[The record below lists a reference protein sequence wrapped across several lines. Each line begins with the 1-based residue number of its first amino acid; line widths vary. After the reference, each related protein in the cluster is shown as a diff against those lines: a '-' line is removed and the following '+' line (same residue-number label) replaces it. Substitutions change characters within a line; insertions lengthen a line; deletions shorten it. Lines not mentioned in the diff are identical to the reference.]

1 MVFWR
6 QPLLLLQLLVISAL
20 AVSLHWPVDDPA
32 SYQVSG
38 AVAAAP
44 FDGIPRPLIQNAPTT
59 PNSTARYAATPFTQ
73 TSSNERCHRA
83 IRHYSHNCQYIRE
96 HCTGYGDGIVNYVEL
111 YYCTYT
117 TRHATVLALMAAW
130 LALLFIWLGVSASEY
145 FSPNISTLSQL
156 MRLPE
161 SLAGVTLLALGN
173 GAPDLFS
180 TFSAVRAGSGALAL
194 GQLIGSAS
202 FIVSVVIGA
211 TTLVVPVYKVSQL
224 SYLRELC
231 FFVATIGMVA
241 VIVLSERLSRGL
253 AICMM
258 ALYVTYVITV
268 MATTYYEEQ
277 YVPLEASVEGLD
289 NIIPLQADQPT
300 EIVCPEP
307 SPRFVRP
314 DSDSQQEGS
323 LLRPSR
329 GQTIVDNTGLQQRH
343 RRQKTSRGVDLGLD
357 GSLDQWSLDNPHG
370 DGVSVR
376 ALGEFLHHHPKSL
389 LAAAECNDIFDEM
402 RVSQSHHVMPAL
414 EAYAPRPL
422 QTATSS
428 SAVGTSLCYDA
439 THLAPVE
446 ISGHSNWP
454 TTGVTPSP
462 SPIWPSRRPFKI
474 SPHGSDQI
482 NAGCTPGAGSEFDLA
497 LATNDGPR
505 RAESGADLYSYSQ
518 SPFGA
523 SRGELLLPSSSK
535 AAIRLPLE
543 RRSQEGHGFV
553 DTEQQ
558 TQLHAHSSTCIPTIA
573 INSATFLPLP
583 TALASASRIDM
594 LAGSHQSPSLMPAS
608 PWDQAPEPT
617 TPYLEPVSGAVLV
630 EISRTRAVVLLCIP
644 TLRHWRPDASTY
656 LKLLIAVSAL
666 PVLLLSA
673 TVPVLARLPESKEGI
688 SAFREPNVAIEE
700 EGSASS
706 SYQPGQIHNAATSR
720 GISERAESEG
730 YFASA
735 RLDTQ
740 QGLTMAKLPAE
751 RTSLSRPSSS
761 SHLFMVMEGLVCDRS
776 VQASNAVTAT
786 WAEGVVSNVRSVMSA
801 VFLYSV
807 LCLSDVSPFVT
818 SRGVSISLG
827 LALAVVS
834 LLGNL
839 VSRHAQQQR
848 YWLQVA
854 PCFFGFAC
862 GMAWVYII
870 ANEVVSI
877 TQALGLMLGL
887 SEEILG
893 LTVVGFGNSL
903 GDLVTNLALTRMGY
917 PMMAISACFGGP
929 MLCLLIGVGVAAY
942 GIMAGSGP
950 DNDDAYRMPIT
961 SPTVL
966 VSTACLLLNSLLFLI
981 AIPRQGYHMTRA
993 VGLAAL
999 TVYFTGMAVN
1009 VYLEW

>member
-6 QPLLLLQLLVISAL
+6 QHLLLLQLLVISTL
-20 AVSLHWPVDDPA
+20 AGSLHMPVDDPA
-32 SYQVSG
+32 SYQASE
-38 AVAAAP
+38 AAP

-59 PNSTARYAATPFTQ
+59 PNSKARLAATPFTQ

-83 IRHYSHNCQYIRE
+83 IRRYSHNCQYIRE
-96 HCTGYGDGIVNYVEL
+96 HCAGYGDGIVNYVEL
-111 YYCTYT
+111 YYCRYT
-117 TRHATVLALMAAW
+117 TRHATVLAFMAAW
-130 LALLFIWLGVSASEY
+130 LALLFVWLGVSASEY

-156 MRLPE
+156 MHLPE

-258 ALYVTYVITV
+258 ALYVAYVITV

-277 YVPLEASVEGLD
+277 YVALEASVEGLD
-289 NIIPLQADQPT
+289 NIIALQADQPADF
-300 EIVCPEP
+300 VCPEP
-307 SPRFVRP
+307 SPRAVRP
-314 DSDSQQEGS
+314 DSDSM
-323 LLRPSR
+323 LRPSQ
-329 GQTIVDNTGLQQRH
+329 GQAIIDNTGQQRHRRHH
-343 RRQKTSRGVDLGLD
+343 RRQKTSCSTDIGLV
-357 GSLDQWSLDNPHG
+357 SNLEQWSLDNPHG

-389 LAAAECNDIFDEM
+389 LAAAECSNIFDEM
-402 RVSQSHHVMPAL
+402 RMSQSHHVGPAL

-422 QTATSS
+422 QTAASS
-428 SAVGTSLCYDA
+428 SAVKTSLCYDS
-439 THLAPVE
+439 TRLAPVE

-454 TTGVTPSP
+454 NTGMTPGL
-462 SPIWPSRRPFKI
+462 SPIWPPQRPFKI
-474 SPHGSDQI
+474 GPHSSHQT
-482 NAGCTPGAGSEFDLA
+482 NAGCTSGAGAELDLA
-497 LATNDGPR
+497 LTTDGEPR
-505 RAESGADLYSYSQ
+505 RAESGTDWYSFSQ
-518 SPFGA
+518 SPFA
-523 SRGELLLPSSSK
+523 VSQSELLLPSSSK
-535 AAIRLPLE
+535 AALHLPLE
-543 RRSQEGHGFV
+543 RRSQ
-553 DTEQQ
+553 D
-558 TQLHAHSSTCIPTIA
+558 
-573 INSATFLPLP
+573 N
-583 TALASASRIDM
+583 
-594 LAGSHQSPSLMPAS
+594 
-608 PWDQAPEPT
+608 
-617 TPYLEPVSGAVLV
+617 
-630 EISRTRAVVLLCIP
+630 
-644 TLRHWRPDASTY
+644 ASTY
-656 LKLLIAVSAL
+656 LKLLIAVSVL

-673 TVPVLARLPESKEGI
+673 TVPVLAHLPASKEEA
-688 SAFREPNVAIEE
+688 SAFREASVAIDEE
-700 EGSASS
+700 DSVSS
-706 SYQPGQIHNAATSR
+706 SYQPSQIHIATTSR
-720 GISERAESEG
+720 EVSEREEGGG
-730 YFASA
+730 YFQSA
-735 RLDTQ
+735 RPDAQ
-740 QGLTMAKLPAE
+740 QGLAMAKLPAE

-761 SHLFMVMEGLVCDRS
+761 SHLFMAMEGLVCDRS
-776 VQASNAVTAT
+776 VQTANAATAT
-786 WAEGVVSNVRSVMSA
+786 WAEGVVSNVRSVMSV

-807 LCLSDVSPFVT
+807 LCLSDISPFAT
-818 SRGVSISLG
+818 SRGARVSLG

-854 PCFFGFAC
+854 PCFIGFAC

-950 DNDDAYRMPIT
+950 DNDDTYRMPIT

-966 VSTACLLLNSLLFLI
+966 VSTACLLLNSLIFLI
-981 AIPRQGYHMTRA
+981 AIPCQDYHMTRA

>member
-6 QPLLLLQLLVISAL
+6 QHLLLLQLLVISTL
-20 AVSLHWPVDDPA
+20 AGSLHMPVDDPA
-32 SYQVSG
+32 SYQASE
-38 AVAAAP
+38 AAP

-59 PNSTARYAATPFTQ
+59 PNSKARLAATPFTQ

-83 IRHYSHNCQYIRE
+83 IRRYSHNCQYIRE
-96 HCTGYGDGIVNYVEL
+96 HCAGYGDGIVNYVEL
-111 YYCTYT
+111 YYCRYT
-117 TRHATVLALMAAW
+117 TRHATVLAFMAAW
-130 LALLFIWLGVSASEY
+130 LALLFVWLGVSASEY

-156 MRLPE
+156 MHLPE

-258 ALYVTYVITV
+258 ALYVAYVITV

-277 YVPLEASVEGLD
+277 YVALEASVEGLD
-289 NIIPLQADQPT
+289 NIIALQADQPADF
-300 EIVCPEP
+300 VCPEP
-307 SPRFVRP
+307 SPRAVRP
-314 DSDSQQEGS
+314 DSDSM
-323 LLRPSR
+323 LRPSQ
-329 GQTIVDNTGLQQRH
+329 GQAIIDNTGQQRHRRHH
-343 RRQKTSRGVDLGLD
+343 RRQKTSCSTDIGLV
-357 GSLDQWSLDNPHG
+357 SNLEQWSLDNPHG

-389 LAAAECNDIFDEM
+389 LAAAECSNIFDEM
-402 RVSQSHHVMPAL
+402 RMSQSHHVGPAL

-422 QTATSS
+422 QTAASS
-428 SAVGTSLCYDA
+428 SAVKTSLCYDS
-439 THLAPVE
+439 TRLAPVE

-454 TTGVTPSP
+454 NTGMTPGL
-462 SPIWPSRRPFKI
+462 SPIWPPQRPFKI
-474 SPHGSDQI
+474 GPHSSHQT
-482 NAGCTPGAGSEFDLA
+482 NAGCTSGAGAELDLA
-497 LATNDGPR
+497 LTTDGEPR
-505 RAESGADLYSYSQ
+505 RAESGTDWYSFSQ
-518 SPFGA
+518 SPFA
-523 SRGELLLPSSSK
+523 VSQSELLLPSSSK
-535 AAIRLPLE
+535 AALHLPLE
-543 RRSQEGHGFV
+543 RRSQ
-553 DTEQQ
+553 D
-558 TQLHAHSSTCIPTIA
+558 I
-573 INSATFLPLP
+573 
-583 TALASASRIDM
+583 
-594 LAGSHQSPSLMPAS
+594 
-608 PWDQAPEPT
+608 
-617 TPYLEPVSGAVLV
+617 
-630 EISRTRAVVLLCIP
+630 
-644 TLRHWRPDASTY
+644 
-656 LKLLIAVSAL
+656 
-666 PVLLLSA
+666 
-673 TVPVLARLPESKEGI
+673 
-688 SAFREPNVAIEE
+688 
-700 EGSASS
+700 
-706 SYQPGQIHNAATSR
+706 
-720 GISERAESEG
+720 
-730 YFASA
+730 
-735 RLDTQ
+735 
-740 QGLTMAKLPAE
+740 
-751 RTSLSRPSSS
+751 
-761 SHLFMVMEGLVCDRS
+761 CDRS
-776 VQASNAVTAT
+776 VQTANAATAT
-786 WAEGVVSNVRSVMSA
+786 WAEGVVSNVRSVMSI

-807 LCLSDVSPFVT
+807 LCLSDISPFAT
-818 SRGVSISLG
+818 SRGARVSLG

-854 PCFFGFAC
+854 PCFIGFAC

-950 DNDDAYRMPIT
+950 DNDDTYRMPIT

-966 VSTACLLLNSLLFLI
+966 VSTACLLLNSLIFLI
-981 AIPRQGYHMTRA
+981 AIPRQDYHMTRA

>member
-6 QPLLLLQLLVISAL
+6 QHLLLLQLLVISTL
-20 AVSLHWPVDDPA
+20 AGSLHMPVDDPA
-32 SYQVSG
+32 SYQASE
-38 AVAAAP
+38 AAP

-59 PNSTARYAATPFTQ
+59 PNSKARLAATPFTQ

-83 IRHYSHNCQYIRE
+83 IRRYSHNCQYIRE
-96 HCTGYGDGIVNYVEL
+96 HCAGYGDGIVNYVEL
-111 YYCTYT
+111 YYCRYT
-117 TRHATVLALMAAW
+117 TRHATVLAFMAAW
-130 LALLFIWLGVSASEY
+130 LALLFVWLGVSASEY

-156 MRLPE
+156 MHLPE

-258 ALYVTYVITV
+258 ALYVAYVITV

-277 YVPLEASVEGLD
+277 YVALEASVEGLD
-289 NIIPLQADQPT
+289 NIIALQADQPADF
-300 EIVCPEP
+300 VCPEP
-307 SPRFVRP
+307 SPRAVRP
-314 DSDSQQEGS
+314 DSDSM
-323 LLRPSR
+323 LRPSQ
-329 GQTIVDNTGLQQRH
+329 GQTIIDNTGQQQQRH
-343 RRQKTSRGVDLGLD
+343 RRHHRRQETSCSADIGLVNNFE
-357 GSLDQWSLDNPHG
+357 QWSLDNPHG

-389 LAAAECNDIFDEM
+389 LAAAECSNIFDEM
-402 RVSQSHHVMPAL
+402 RMSQSHHVGPAL
-414 EAYAPRPL
+414 EAHTPRPL

-428 SAVGTSLCYDA
+428 SAVKTSLCYGS
-439 THLAPVE
+439 TRLAPVE
-446 ISGHSNWP
+446 ISSHSNWP
-454 TTGVTPSP
+454 NTGMTPGL
-462 SPIWPSRRPFKI
+462 SPIWPSQRPFKI
-474 SPHGSDQI
+474 GPHSSHQT
-482 NAGCTPGAGSEFDLA
+482 NAGCTPGAGAELDLA
-497 LATNDGPR
+497 LTTDDEPR
-505 RAESGADLYSYSQ
+505 RAESDTDWYSFSQ
-518 SPFGA
+518 SPFA
-523 SRGELLLPSSSK
+523 VSQSELLLPSSSK
-535 AAIRLPLE
+535 AALHLPLE
-543 RRSQEGHGFV
+543 RRSQDSRIFV
-553 DTEQQ
+553 DTAHQ

-594 LAGSHQSPSLMPAS
+594 LAGSHQSPSLISAS
-608 PWDQAPEPT
+608 PWNQAPESI
-617 TPYLEPVSGAVLV
+617 TPYLAPVSGAVLAKV
-630 EISRTRAVVLLCIP
+630 SRTREVVLLCIP

-656 LKLLIAVSAL
+656 LKLLIAVSVL

-673 TVPVLARLPESKEGI
+673 TVPVLTHLPEPKEEA
-688 SAFREPNVAIEE
+688 SAFREPSVAIDEE
-700 EGSASS
+700 DSVSS
-706 SYQPGQIHNAATSR
+706 SYQPSQIHSATTSR
-720 GISERAESEG
+720 EISEREEGGG
-730 YFASA
+730 YFQSA
-735 RLDTQ
+735 RPDTQ
-740 QGLTMAKLPAE
+740 QGLAMAKLPAE

-761 SHLFMVMEGLVCDRS
+761 SHLFMAMEGLVCDRS
-776 VQASNAVTAT
+776 VQTANAATAT
-786 WAEGVVSNVRSVMSA
+786 WAEGVVSNVRSVMSV

-807 LCLSDVSPFVT
+807 LCLSDISPFVT
-818 SRGVSISLG
+818 SRGARASLG

-839 VSRHAQQQR
+839 VSRHAQKQR

-854 PCFFGFAC
+854 PCFIGFAC

-950 DNDDAYRMPIT
+950 DNDDTYRMPIT

-966 VSTACLLLNSLLFLI
+966 VSTACLLLNSLIFLI
-981 AIPRQGYHMTRA
+981 AIPCQDYHMTRA